1 MRVRGILR
9 VTRVTVRADE
19 NALLYGNADV
29 VQNPD
34 EVVNRRCLEGCGFVL
49 TSERDSNFVARDPGR
64 DQNVNF
70 SLPLRFAS
78 QNGQLP
84 SFLHANAWHL
94 VHHRNQVFE
103 DVSLHLVGHRLAAPP
118 DNLSFRLRQCT
129 PSRWLRSAQP
139 MPQALDGIERVND

>member
-9 VTRVTVRADE
+9 VARVTLRAHE

-29 VQNPD
+29 VQNPN
-34 EVVNRRCLEGCGFVL
+34 EVINRRCLEGCGFVL
-49 TSERDSNFVARDPGR
+49 TSERDLDFVARDTGR

-94 VHHRNQVFE
+94 MHHRNQVFE
-103 DVSLHLVGHRLAAPP
+103 NVSLDLVGHRLAIPP
-118 DNLSFRLRQCT
+118 DNLFYCHRQCR
-129 PSRWLRSAQP
+129 PSRWLRSAKLV
-139 MPQALDGIERVND
+139 PQALAETERVKD

>member
-49 TSERDSNFVARDPGR
+49 TSERDLNFVARDPGR

-103 DVSLHLVGHRLAAPP
+103 DVSLDLVGHRLATHPIIFLFASASVRRVAGFAL
-118 DNLSFRLRQCT
+118 LSRCRR
-129 PSRWLRSAQP
+129 RWTGSS
-139 MPQALDGIERVND
+139 G